1 MAYFEPFYGIFAMNV
16 CINLLY
22 EFHST
27 AQLCKKIEVQSHTIL
42 KHRRPPLHNNI
53 LFETNTMIP
62 TNSIQNYGNTDM
74 MKNVESVIREHAKF
88 HALFKKAQ
96 IQFKGVPQ
104 TQEKM
109 KHLKDTLDVLDAM
122 IAKIPPHLR
131 RN

>member
-1 MAYFEPFYGIFAMNV
+1 MFVLICCMSLTVQHNY
-16 CINLLY
+16 
-22 EFHST
+22 
-27 AQLCKKIEVQSHTIL
+27 KKIELQSHTIL
-42 KHRRPPLHNNI
+42 KRHRHPLHNNNCSK
-53 LFETNTMIP
+53 TDTMIP
-62 TNSIQNYGNTDM
+62 TNSIQIYGNTDM